1 MMNKLIVIMFALFA
15 MSSFGYISAQPT
27 ANSTLQ
33 PSYIRMI
40 EPYSSIL
47 YSNSSVYLGKVAPGQ
62 TFYVTISST
71 SMNGQGKSINLGWNH
86 FVAYGLPKGWVIEN
100 SSYNIN
106 EPSIKIKAASN
117 ASYGIYNF
125 TLEAINSGDIA
136 KIGEPKIHA
145 EINVSN
151 DVIRLSLPYKSIEI
165 DPLKTSMV
173 YVVINN
179 TGVSDNPFIIGSTGL
194 PGWNFTQSVIS
205 EHGSSNEFAYPIKVD
220 APGVYKMSLYV
231 RSATSPEV
239 YESENISVTARSTL
253 FTDYNSIGSG
263 SVLFPIIY
271 APIDAV
277 MYLIGVLIKVI

>member
-1 MMNKLIVIMFALFA
+1 MKKLIVLMFALLV
-15 MSSFGYISAQPT
+15 MSGLGYISAQS
-27 ANSTLQ
+27 AQNSSLQ
-33 PSYIRMI
+33 PSYVRMI

-47 YSNSSVYLGKVAPGQ
+47 YANSSVYLGKVAPGQ

-71 SMNGQGKSINLGWNH
+71 SLNKNNKSINLGWNH
-86 FVAYGLPKGWVIEN
+86 FVAYGLPKGWVVEN

-106 EPSIKIKAASN
+106 EPSVKIKAASN

-125 TLEAINSGDIA
+125 TLEAVNSGDIA
-136 KIGEPKIHA
+136 GIGEPKIHA
-145 EINVSN
+145 EINVSK
-151 DVIRLSLPYKSIEI
+151 DVIKLYLPYTSIKI
-165 DPLKTSMV
+165 NPLQASIV
-173 YVVINN
+173 YVIINN
-179 TGVSDNPFIIGSTGL
+179 TGVSDNPFIIGSTGV

-205 EHGSSNEFAYPIKVD
+205 KHGSSNEFAYPVKVD
-220 APGVYKMSLYV
+220 APGIYTMSLYV

-271 APIDAV
+271 APVDAV
-277 MYLIGVLIKVI
+277 MYLIGVLVKVM